1 MNDNKRTLYFMGGT
15 VLAGLLLV
23 GIMYIFNIKKEPE
36 KEKPVEITPTTS
48 NHKDLQNKIDNLTI
62 DTISPIVYNS
72 LRAEITTSRDQ
83 KMFTPVIAT
92 NLLTSLQK
100 KYEELSF
107 IKADRIIAR
116 DPINEDALNPM
127 LSHLSS
133 IGANSNTIN
142 LYKKKV
148 QQIKYYTITLPAR
161 VNAFTTQ
168 SFTEYNSNIYKS
180 LRDEFERLPNL
191 DTSLKNRSS
200 ILSMRRICI
209 GKLDAYYQAYV
220 KYDMATTITNDDF
233 NN

>member
-23 GIMYIFNIKKEPE
+23 GVMYIVNFIQKPKIPE
-36 KEKPVEITPTTS
+36 TEKITVPTS
-48 NHKDLQNKIDNLTI
+48 NHKVLQSKIDNLTI
-62 DTISPIVYNS
+62 DTVTPVVYNS

-83 KMFTPVIAT
+83 KMFTPIIAT
-92 NLLTSLQK
+92 NLLTSLQE

-107 IKADRIIAR
+107 IKADRIIGR
-116 DPINEDALNPM
+116 DPINEDALNPI

-133 IGANSNTIN
+133 IGANSNRIS

-148 QQIKYYTITLPAR
+148 QQIKYYTIILPAR
-161 VNAFTTQ
+161 VNAFTAQ
-168 SFTEYNSNIYKS
+168 SFTDYNSNTYKT
-180 LRDEFERLPNL
+180 LRDEFEKLPNL
-191 DTSLKNRSS
+191 DASLKNRSS

-209 GKLDAYYQAYV
+209 SKLDAYYQAYV

>member
-23 GIMYIFNIKKEPE
+23 GIMYIVNFVQKPKTTETE
-36 KEKPVEITPTTS
+36 KITVPTS
-48 NHKDLQNKIDNLTI
+48 NHKVLQSKIDNLTI
-62 DTISPIVYNS
+62 DTVTPMVYNS

-83 KMFTPVIAT
+83 KMFTPIIAT
-92 NLLTSLQK
+92 NLLTSLQE

-107 IKADRIIAR
+107 IKADRIIGR
-116 DPINEDALNPM
+116 DPINEDALNPI

-133 IGANSNTIN
+133 IGANSNRIN

-148 QQIKYYTITLPAR
+148 QQIKYYTITLPAK
-161 VNAFTTQ
+161 VNSFIAQ
-168 SFTEYNSNIYKS
+168 SFTDYKS
-180 LRDEFERLPNL
+180 NTYKTLRDEFEKLPNL
-191 DTSLKNRSS
+191 DASLKNRSS
-200 ILSMRRICI
+200 ILGMRRICI
-209 GKLDAYYQAYV
+209 SKLDAYYQAYV

>member
-23 GIMYIFNIKKEPE
+23 GIMYIFNYLQKPKEAEPE
-36 KEKPVEITPTTS
+36 KTTITTS
-48 NHKDLQNKIDNLTI
+48 NHKVLQSKIDNLTI
-62 DTISPIVYNS
+62 DTVNPMVYNS

-83 KMFTPVIAT
+83 KIFTPIIAS
-92 NLLTSLQK
+92 NLLTSLQQ

-116 DPINEDALNPM
+116 DPINEDVLNPI

-180 LRDEFERLPNL
+180 LRDEFERLPN
-191 DTSLKNRSS
+191 
-200 ILSMRRICI
+200 
-209 GKLDAYYQAYV
+209 
-220 KYDMATTITNDDF
+220 
-233 NN
+233 

>member
-1 MNDNKRTLYFMGGT
+1 MQDNKRTLYFMGGT

-23 GIMYIFNIKKEPE
+23 GIMYIFNIMQKPKEIGTGE
-36 KEKPVEITPTTS
+36 TPPPPS
-48 NHKDLQNKIDNLTI
+48 NHKVLQSKIDNLTI
-62 DTISPIVYNS
+62 DTVNPMVYNS
-72 LRAEITTSRDQ
+72 LHAEITSSRDQ
-83 KMFTPVIAT
+83 KIFTPIIAT
-92 NLLTSLQK
+92 NLLTSLQE

-116 DPINEDALNPM
+116 DPINEDVLNPI

-209 GKLDAYYQAYV
+209 GKLDAYSQAYV

>member
-23 GIMYIFNIKKEPE
+23 GIMYIINIKKEPE
-36 KEKPVEITPTTS
+36 KEKPVEITPTAS

-116 DPINEDALNPM
+116 DPINEDVLNPI

>member
-1 MNDNKRTLYFMGGT
+1 MGGT

-23 GIMYIFNIKKEPE
+23 GIMYIFNYLQKPKEAEPE
-36 KEKPVEITPTTS
+36 KTTITTS
-48 NHKDLQNKIDNLTI
+48 NHKVLQSKIDNLTI
-62 DTISPIVYNS
+62 DTVNPMVYNS

-83 KMFTPVIAT
+83 KILTPIIAS
-92 NLLTSLQK
+92 NLLTSLQQ

-116 DPINEDALNPM
+116 DPINEDVLNPI

-133 IGANSNTIN
+133 IGANSNRIN

-168 SFTEYNSNIYKS
+168 SFTEYNSNIYKF

-200 ILSMRRICI
+200 ILGMRRICI
-209 GKLDAYYQAYV
+209 SKLDAYYQAYV

>member
-1 MNDNKRTLYFMGGT
+1 
-15 VLAGLLLV
+15 
-23 GIMYIFNIKKEPE
+23 MYIFNIIQKPKEAE
-36 KEKPVEITPTTS
+36 PVKIIVPPS
-48 NHKDLQNKIDNLTI
+48 NHKVLQNKIDNLTI
-62 DTISPIVYNS
+62 DTISPMVYNS

-83 KMFTPVIAT
+83 KMFPPVIAT
-92 NLLTSLQK
+92 NLLTSLQE

-107 IKADRIIAR
+107 IKADRIMER
-116 DPINEDALNPM
+116 DPINEDALNPI
-127 LSHLSS
+127 LSHLLS
-133 IGANSNTIN
+133 IGANSNRIN

-191 DTSLKNRSS
+191 DISLKNRTS

-220 KYDMATTITNDDF
+220 KYDMATTITNNDF

>member
-1 MNDNKRTLYFMGGT
+1 MGGT

-23 GIMYIFNIKKEPE
+23 GIMYIFNYLQKPKEAEPE
-36 KEKPVEITPTTS
+36 KTTITTS
-48 NHKDLQNKIDNLTI
+48 NHKVLQSKIDNLTI
-62 DTISPIVYNS
+62 DTVNPMVYNS

-83 KMFTPVIAT
+83 KIFTPIIAS
-92 NLLTSLQK
+92 NLLTSLQQ

-116 DPINEDALNPM
+116 DPINEDVLNPI

-133 IGANSNTIN
+133 IGANSNRIN

-148 QQIKYYTITLPAR
+148 QQIKYYTITLPAK
-161 VNAFTTQ
+161 VNSFIAQ
-168 SFTEYNSNIYKS
+168 SFTDYKS
-180 LRDEFERLPNL
+180 NTYKTLRDEFEKLPNL
-191 DTSLKNRSS
+191 DASLKNRSS
-200 ILSMRRICI
+200 ILGMRRICI
-209 GKLDAYYQAYV
+209 SKLDAYYQAYV